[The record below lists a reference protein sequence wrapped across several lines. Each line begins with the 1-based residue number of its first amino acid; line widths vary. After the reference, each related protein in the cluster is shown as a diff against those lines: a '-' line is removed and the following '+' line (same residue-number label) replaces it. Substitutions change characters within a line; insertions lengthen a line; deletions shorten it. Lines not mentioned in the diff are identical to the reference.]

1 MNGFNNE
8 FDPNNPYNIF
18 DNRGRPKNII
28 WSVVSLVAGVLSI
41 SLSVFGWAGLILA
54 TLAIVA
60 SIVARRTLGY
70 FNGFAV
76 AGLITGIFGAV
87 CSITV
92 IILALVDPML
102 LEGLLGLVGTTGGG
116 TTNGGGGTNVPSDP
130 NSSM

>member
-92 IILALVDPML
+92 IILALVDPAL
-102 LEGLLGLVGTTGGG
+102 LEGLLGLVGTTGS

>member
-41 SLSVFGWAGLILA
+41 SLSVFGWAGLVFGILA
-54 TLAIVA
+54 VAA
-60 SIVARRTLGY
+60 SIVARKTLGY

-76 AGLITGIFGAV
+76 AGLITGIFGTVSSVA
-87 CSITV
+87 V
-92 IILALVDPML
+92 IIIAFIDPAL
-102 LEGLLGLVGTTGGG
+102 LEGLFGLSGLSSGGA
-116 TTNGGGGTNVPSDP
+116 TNGGGTNIPSDP